1 VDHVYLSRELTPGA
15 MDAAR
20 SLGLPLVVHDDP
32 DRPPPRERLL
42 DDVRGATALITL
54 LTERVDAE
62 LLDAAG
68 PQLRI
73 VANCAVGHDNVDLDA
88 ATARGVV
95 VTNTPGVLDESTAD
109 VAFGLVLATS
119 RRLVEA
125 DRFLRTGADWVWGPQ
140 FFVGL
145 DLSAGATLGIVG
157 LGRIGLAVARRAAAF
172 GMPILA
178 TGSRAAS
185 AEARALGVQPADLPR
200 VLAESDVVTLHCPL
214 TPETRHLIGAGQL
227 AAMKPTA
234 ILVNTARGPIVD
246 EAALVQALERGVIA
260 GAGLDVYEDEPRLH
274 PGLLALE
281 NVVLLPHIAS
291 AGRATREAMGRLA
304 VDNVRAVLSGEPPLT
319 PVPRNQTNG

>member
-1 VDHVYLSRELTPGA
+1 MAHVYLSRELTPDA
-15 MDAAR
+15 MDAVR

-32 DRPPPRERLL
+32 DRPPSRERLL

-73 VANCAVGHDNVDLDA
+73 VANCAVGYDNVSVDA
-88 ATARGVV
+88 ATARGAV
-95 VTNTPGVLDESTAD
+95 VTNTPGVLDEATAD
-109 VAFGLVLATS
+109 VAFGLVLATA

-125 DRFLRTGADWVWGPQ
+125 DRFMRTGAEWIWGPQ

-145 DLSAGATLGIVG
+145 DVSAGATLGIVG
-157 LGRIGLAVARRAAAF
+157 LGRIGTAVARRAAAF
-172 GMPILA
+172 GMRILA
-178 TGSRAAS
+178 TGSRASS
-185 AEARALGVQPADLPR
+185 AEARALGVQPAELPR
-200 VLAESDVVTLHCPL
+200 LLAESDVVTLHCPL
-214 TPETRHLIGAGQL
+214 TARTRHLIGAEQL

-260 GAGLDVYEDEPRLH
+260 GAGLDVYEDEPHPH
-274 PGLLALE
+274 PGLRVLDT
-281 NVVLLPHIAS
+281 VVLLPHIAS
-291 AGRATREAMGRLA
+291 AGRSTRDAMGKLA
-304 VDNVRAVLSGEPPLT
+304 VDNVRAVLGGGPPLT
-319 PVPRNQTNG
+319 PVPAA